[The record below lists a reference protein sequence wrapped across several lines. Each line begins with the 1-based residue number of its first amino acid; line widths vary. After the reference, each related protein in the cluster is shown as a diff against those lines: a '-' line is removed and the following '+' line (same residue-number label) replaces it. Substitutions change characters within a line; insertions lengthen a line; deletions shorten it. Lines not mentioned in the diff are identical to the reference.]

1 MTGIIKK
8 LSILLCCFFF
18 TTLMYSQLVVQTT
31 VLPPYSPYLSDY
43 TTYGNKVVVMVTN
56 PTPTP
61 RTIKL
66 LGSITGNGISISIPT
81 NFLPPAPIVI
91 PSSGTIQLSGSQLSP
106 YYNTT
111 NLLLQGI
118 TESQLVNGN
127 GLPEG
132 NYMFCYYAADY
143 ATGTPLSS
151 QSMGCANV
159 TITHHEPPFLL
170 QPMCDKEVNPK
181 TPQNLLFTWTVPAG
195 ANPINIEYELTMV
208 ELLQGQNPNQALD
221 AATEPVFF
229 RKTVSVSTYMYT
241 QIDPNLQVGRKY
253 AWRVRAKPKPGKNA
267 NFKNNGIS
275 AACTFNYA
283 LGLKNGGG
291 NGGNQDPNA
300 DPNLPNDDNACF
312 ASCDIAEPQNKS
324 PYGPVIDD
332 VVSIGKFAMKIQT
345 INGGNGTGEITI
357 PFLKTKVLVDFTNL
371 QVNTDLQ
378 AFGTT
383 KAVARIEGNNLIDQ
397 GIANDQNGV
406 IQMTRE
412 KYNSIN
418 NYVNQAQKLVSKF
431 NPDMPA
437 TGVPFGFDNNG
448 MNLQIVG
455 LIFTPTK
462 GYMNAIFG
470 YDMADWFGNDFVDFS
485 QKGIC
490 IRPNG
495 FGVQPKFSLAND
507 KTIQLSEHVDLK
519 FLKGNNTYLELD
531 CDGIKTVKIAGEYM
545 ISRDKLLPVENDNIV
560 QGNTRV
566 KVPFSVVLS
575 EGGNF
580 MFNTAMQPSTFTI
593 PDAQDFRF
601 TADEIILD
609 MHNTQNPNGLTFH
622 NNHPKHGG
630 NNQDWKGLYMGSIS
644 ASLPDGFKKGN
655 TKISFAV
662 QDLMIDKTGFW
673 GDISVNNV
681 VSIDNGSV
689 GNWKFSIVNLT
700 VNIEASALAGGSMDG
715 GIKIPIA
722 ETALGYSAA
731 IQKGNNGVNWQF
743 AAEIQNNLE
752 AGLWLATLS
761 LNEGSTVSI
770 EKDGNKIIPS
780 AILNGSITIGFNSSP
795 NQQTPLSKLSL
806 NGIQF
811 QELTVTGGG
820 EKPVIGLQFV
830 SLANQPGGMFSM
842 NKFPINLTALS
853 YDNGLKPGIT
863 FGLKVNLSKG
873 SNAFEA
879 ETDLKVLAKWNGGQK
894 KFDFEGIEL
903 KKITIDADLGV
914 MSVVGTVNLYKEDA
928 VYGTG
933 FRGDLEAS
941 LKFASIAINATI
953 QLGKIGDTDPT
964 DETGSNYRYFFI
976 DIGARWGVGGLP
988 IPGVGAVAFYGFGG
1002 GIYRNM
1008 DRQSV
1013 AAVTNDKIPDKQG
1026 EGTMN
1031 AGETRSGVVYTPKKG
1046 TFGFMA
1052 SVTLGTTGEPTS
1064 FNGDLKLTVQFNTD
1078 NFGVTKVIIDGKAYL
1093 LGPIADRS
1101 KRLLEVGIEIEMDFE
1116 KPMFHAAVTIDGGFN
1131 KSALNVTVKASLAL
1145 HFEPGLWYVKLGE
1158 WTNDDEPWN
1167 DPKRIQVDISLGSQ
1181 VLSASLNFNAYFMMG
1196 NDIGDL
1202 PRSPLKVREALGLN
1216 NQAGGS
1222 KPTDTKVFIGK
1233 GFALG
1238 AGIRF
1243 TANANFFVFY
1253 ADVEFIFGADLLL
1266 AKSPVTCNG
1275 SSDYGINGW
1284 YAKGIAYAYLHG
1296 DVGLRL
1302 KMWGFEGKFS
1312 LLEFMAAAQMKAE
1325 MPNPIWIKGDF
1336 AIQGSILNGMIKV
1349 KTRFGFEVGTRCQW
1363 GDGSSDMLPII
1374 AEILPENGNDGS
1386 VFEAPQAAFNFV
1398 VNKEGGTNQFT
1409 IKHYNKRGKARTRTF
1424 KVEISKV
1431 ELKLGNTVVAGT
1443 YHLNTAGNGITFIPK
1458 NTLEEKKNYTFTVEA
1473 TAFEKISSKWTFVK
1487 TEDKATTFK
1496 TGLRPDYIPE
1506 ENLVSAYP
1514 QIGQRYFLPKDEP
1527 KGNIRVGLSQ
1537 CYLMDKKE
1545 DKDFKYEYKLRM
1557 INQETKKVTEV
1568 PFTCSDDNFFYNMP
1582 NSLAKETVYEV
1593 SVFRIAKPK
1602 QPPVNTK
1609 VNTEFVYRNEKGE
1622 VINAPTEPGN
1632 KFDNKGFGNKSNNKG
1647 GGQGMQFGGGKV
1659 NNNQSGD
1666 GDSKLMVRHNTVKEQ
1681 RISGSTVEKE
1691 LFKYYFRTSKHNTA
1705 EEKFNAY
1712 KTAGTAGQQNYAQT
1726 AYVAG
1731 TLQHYATSVKFPL
1744 LQGQE
1749 NMDSYDAYGYYKEKF
1764 DIKVEPLAS
1773 TNLVW
1778 GSNSYFD
1785 NINTRIYEHRYKGS
1799 GNPTSQNFAFNR
1811 YADGNTTFFGL
1822 DKQLFD
1828 RRPIQAIKV
1837 WHSSTEGP
1845 INIAENQSIM
1855 QPKTKLTS
1863 NEINKAKQ
1871 GQKIVEQYPK
1881 NPVLPL
1887 NYYLPT
1893 VVLLDGIAVYAK
1905 HRSRCYSD
1913 HVLGKNERK
1922 CINSHAL
1929 PAITYNPGSGFP
1941 NYSPYDLTVG
1951 LNYKFKIT
1959 YGYLSEQPFTK
1970 ELTFKP

>member
-1 MTGIIKK
+1 MTRITKK
-8 LSILLCCFFF
+8 LSILFCSIFFV
-18 TTLMYSQLVVQTT
+18 TTMFSQLVVQTT
-31 VLPPYSPYLSDY
+31 VLPSYSPYLSDY
-43 TTYGNKVVVMVTN
+43 ISYSNKVIVMITN

-66 LGSITGNGISISIPT
+66 LGSITGNGISISIPNT
-81 NFLPPAPIVI
+81 FIPPAPIVI
-91 PSSGTIQLSGSQLSP
+91 PSSGTVQLTSNQISP
-106 YYNTT
+106 YYNTA

-132 NYMFCYYAADY
+132 NYRFCYYAADY
-143 ATGTPLSS
+143 ATGAPLSN
-151 QSMGCANV
+151 QNGGCASV
-159 TITHHEPPFLL
+159 VITHHEPPFLV
-170 QPMCDKEVNPK
+170 QPMCDKEVKPK

-195 ANPINIEYELTMV
+195 VNPIDIEYELTMV
-208 ELLQGQNPNQALD
+208 ELLQGQNSNQALD
-221 AATEPVFF
+221 AATEPIFF

-241 QIDPNLQVGRKY
+241 QIDPNLQIGRKY

-283 LGLKNGGG
+283 LGLSPGGGGGG
-291 NGGNQDPNA
+291 NQNPNA

-324 PYGPVIDD
+324 PYSPAIDD
-332 VVSIGKFAMKIQT
+332 NISIGKFVMKIQT
-345 INGGNGTGEITI
+345 INGGNGTGQIAI
-357 PFLKTKVLVDFTNL
+357 PFLKTKVLVDFNNL

-383 KAVARIEGNNLIDQ
+383 KAVARIEGNNLLDQ
-397 GIANDQNGV
+397 AIANDQNGV

-412 KYNSIN
+412 KYNSIH
-418 NYVNQAQKLVSKF
+418 NYVNQAQKLVSQF

-437 TGVPFGFDNNG
+437 VGVPFGFDNNG

-507 KTIQLSEHVDLK
+507 KTINLSEHVDLK

-531 CDGIKTVKIAGEYM
+531 CEGIKSVKIAGEYL
-545 ISRDKLLPVENDNIV
+545 ISRAKLLPVENDNIV

-566 KVPFSVVLS
+566 KVPFSVLLS
-575 EGGNF
+575 EGGNWI
-580 MFNTAMQPSTFTI
+580 FNTAMQPATFTI

-601 TADEIILD
+601 TAGEIMLD

-622 NNHPKHGG
+622 NNHPKNGG
-630 NNQDWKGLYMGSIS
+630 NNLDWKGLYMGSIN
-644 ASLPDGFKKGN
+644 ASLPDGFMKGAN
-655 TKISFAV
+655 KISFAV

-681 VSIDNGSV
+681 VSIDDGSV
-689 GNWKFSIVNLT
+689 GNWKFSIVNLS

-743 AAEIQNNLE
+743 AAELQTDLQ

-761 LNEGSTVSI
+761 LLEGSTVSI
-770 EKDGNKIIPS
+770 EKKDNKIIPS

-795 NQQTPLSKLSL
+795 NQQTPLSKLAL

-820 EKPVIGLQFV
+820 DKPVIGLTFV
-830 SLANQPGGMFSM
+830 SLANQPGGLFSM

-853 YDNGLKPGIT
+853 YDNGLKPGIN

-873 SNAFEA
+873 SNAFQA

-894 KFDFEGIEL
+894 KFEFEGIQLEM
-903 KKITIDADLGV
+903 ITIGAELGV
-914 MSVVGTVNLYKEDA
+914 MSITGTVNLYKEDPI
-928 VYGTG
+928 YGTG
-933 FRGDLEAS
+933 FRGDLWAT
-941 LKFASIAINATI
+941 LKFASIAIKATI
-953 QLGKIGDTDPT
+953 QLGKIGDTDPS
-964 DETGSNYRYFFI
+964 DETANNYRYFFI
-976 DIGARWGVGGLP
+976 DIGARWGAGGLP
-988 IPGVGAVAFYGFGG
+988 IPGVGAIAFYGFGG
-1002 GIYRNM
+1002 GVYRNM
-1008 DRQSV
+1008 NRQSV
-1013 AAVTNDKIPDKQG
+1013 VAVTNDKIPNNQG

-1031 AGETRSGVVYTPKKG
+1031 AGETRSGVIYTPKKG

-1093 LGPIADRS
+1093 MGPIADRS
-1101 KRLLEVGIEIEMDFE
+1101 KRLLEVGIEIELDFE
-1116 KPMFHAAVTIDGGFN
+1116 KPMFHAAVTIEGGFN
-1131 KSALNVTVKASLAL
+1131 KSALNVTVAASLAL
-1145 HFEPGLWYVKLGE
+1145 HFEPGLWYIKLGE
-1158 WTNDDEPWN
+1158 WSDDDHPYN
-1167 DPKRIQVDISLGSQ
+1167 DPKRIQVNIALGNQ
-1181 VLSASLNFNAYFMMG
+1181 VLSATLNFNAYFMMG

-1202 PRSPLKVREALGLN
+1202 PRSPLKVREALGLH

-1222 KPTDTKVFIGK
+1222 KPADTKVFIGK

-1253 ADVEFIFGADLLL
+1253 ADIEFIFGADLLL

-1275 SSDYGINGW
+1275 SMDYGINGW
-1284 YAKGIAYAYLHG
+1284 YAKGIAYAYIHG

-1336 AIQGSILNGMIKV
+1336 AIHGSILNGMITVSTK
-1349 KTRFGFEVGTRCQW
+1349 FGFEVGSKCQW
-1363 GDGSSDMLPII
+1363 GDGSGDMLPII
-1374 AEILPENGNDGS
+1374 AELLPENATDGS

-1398 VNKEGGTNQFT
+1398 VNKSGGTNQFT
-1409 IKHYNKRGKARTRTF
+1409 IKDYSKKKKGVTRTF
-1424 KVEISKV
+1424 KVELTKV
-1431 ELKLGNTVVAGT
+1431 ELKLGNAVVAGK
-1443 YHLNTAGNGITFIPK
+1443 YHLNTAGNGMVFIAEK
-1458 NTLEEKKNYTFTVEA
+1458 TLEGNKNYTFNVEA
-1473 TAFEKISSKWTFVK
+1473 TAFERNSGKWTEVDDEFK
-1487 TEDKATTFK
+1487 TTTFK
-1496 TGLRPDYIPE
+1496 TGLRPDHIPQ

-1537 CYLMDKKE
+1537 CYLLDQKE
-1545 DKDFKYEYKLRM
+1545 DKDFKYEYKMRL
-1557 INQETKKVTEV
+1557 INQETKIAIEV
-1568 PFTCSDDNFFYNMP
+1568 PFTCSGENFFYDMP
-1582 NSLAKETVYEV
+1582 NSLSKETVYEV
-1593 SVFRIAKPK
+1593 TVLRIAKPK
-1602 QPPVNTK
+1602 QAPVNTK
-1609 VNTEFVYRNEKGE
+1609 DNTRLVYKNEKGE
-1622 VINAPTEPGN
+1622 VIDAPIVPGN
-1632 KFDNKGFGNKSNNKG
+1632 KNNNKVG
-1647 GGQGMQFGGGKV
+1647 GGMQFGSGNT
-1659 NNNQSGD
+1659 NNNQPAVSG
-1666 GDSKLMVRHNTVKEQ
+1666 SKLMVKHNTVKE
-1681 RISGSTVEKE
+1681 RTVSGSTVEKE

-1712 KTAGTAGQQNYAQT
+1712 QTAGTAGEQNYAQT
-1726 AYVAG
+1726 AQVAG
-1731 TLQHYATSVKFPL
+1731 TMYTYPTSIKFPL

-1749 NMDSYDAYGYYKEKF
+1749 NMDSYDAYGYYKDQLF
-1764 DIKVEPLAS
+1764 ITVEPLAR
-1773 TNLVW
+1773 TYLEW
-1778 GSNSYFD
+1778 GGNSYYN
-1785 NINTRIYEHRYKGS
+1785 NINARIYEYKYKDS
-1799 GNPTSQNFAFNR
+1799 GYPTSHNFTFNR
-1811 YADGNTTFFGL
+1811 YAQGHIFFGL
-1822 DKQLFD
+1822 DKQQFD

-1845 INIAENQSIM
+1845 INIADNQSIM
-1855 QPKTKLTS
+1855 QPKPKLS
-1863 NEINKAKQ
+1863 SYEINNAKQ
-1871 GQKIVEQYPK
+1871 GQKIIEQYPK

-1887 NYYLPT
+1887 NIYLPA
-1893 VVLLDGIAVYAK
+1893 VALLDGLTVYAK
-1905 HRSRCYSD
+1905 YRSNCFSD
-1913 HVLGKNERK
+1913 HKLKKNERS
-1922 CINSHAL
+1922 CIKNHAL
-1929 PAITYNPGSGFP
+1929 PAITYSPGSGFP
-1941 NYSPYDLTVG
+1941 NYNPYNLTIG
-1951 LNYKFKIT
+1951 QNYKFKIT
-1959 YGYLSEQPFTK
+1959 YGYLSEKPFTK

>member
-43 TTYGNKVVVMVTN
+43 TTYSNKVVVMVTN

-66 LGSITGNGISISIPT
+66 LGSITGNGISISIPS
-81 NFLPPAPIVI
+81 NFVPPAPIVI
-91 PSSGTIQLSGSQLSP
+91 PSSGTIQLSGNQLAP

-118 TESQLVNGN
+118 SESQLVNGN

-132 NYMFCYYAADY
+132 NYLFCYYAAEY
-143 ATGTPLSS
+143 ATGAPLSS

-159 TITHHEPPFLL
+159 NITHHEPPFLL

-324 PYGPVIDD
+324 PYAPVIDD

-345 INGGNGTGEITI
+345 INGGNGTGEVTI
-357 PFLKTKVLVDFTNL
+357 PFLNTKVLVDFTNL

-383 KAVARIEGNNLIDQ
+383 KAVARIEGNNLVDQ
-397 GIANDQNGV
+397 AIANDQNGV

-495 FGVQPKFSLAND
+495 FGVQPKFSLADD
-507 KTIQLSEHVDLK
+507 KIIQLSEHVDLK

-655 TKISFAV
+655 NKISFAV

-903 KKITIDADLGV
+903 KKITIAADLGV
-914 MSVVGTVNLYKEDA
+914 MSVNGTVNLYKEDA
-928 VYGTG
+928 TYGTG

-1013 AAVTNDKIPDKQG
+1013 VAVTNDKIPDKQG
-1026 EGTMN
+1026 PGTMN

-1078 NFGVTKVIIDGKAYL
+1078 NFGVTKVVIDGKAYL
-1093 LGPIADRS
+1093 MGPIADRS
-1101 KRLLEVGIEIEMDFE
+1101 KRLLEIGVEIEMDFE

-1131 KSALNVTVKASLAL
+1131 QSVLKVTVKASLTL

-1167 DPKRIQVDISLGSQ
+1167 DPKRIQVDIALDAQIVSVG
-1181 VLSASLNFNAYFMMG
+1181 LNFNAYFMMG

-1216 NQAGGS
+1216 GS
-1222 KPTDTKVFIGK
+1222 ENPKSPDTKVFIGK
-1233 GFALG
+1233 GFAMG
-1238 AGIRF
+1238 VGIKF
-1243 TANANFFVFY
+1243 DVEANFFVFY
-1253 ADVEFIFGADLLL
+1253 ANIEFILGADLLL
-1266 AKSPVTCNG
+1266 SKSTATCN
-1275 SSDYGINGW
+1275 SSMDYGINGW

-1302 KMWGFEGKFS
+1302 KLFGFTGKFS
-1312 LLEFMAAAQMKAE
+1312 LMEFTAAAQMKAE
-1325 MPNPIWIKGDF
+1325 LPNPNWIKGNF
-1336 AIQGSILNGMIKV
+1336 AISGSILNGMITV
-1349 KTRFGFEVGTRCQW
+1349 KTNFTLEVGEKCVW
-1363 GDGSSDMLPII
+1363 GDGSGDELPLI
-1374 AEILPENGNDGS
+1374 AEVLPETGGEGS
-1386 VFEAPQAAFNFV
+1386 VFEAPQAAFNFA
-1398 VNKEGGTNQFT
+1398 VNKKGNSGNKFT
-1409 IKHYNKRGKARTRTF
+1409 VKDFSTKKKGVNRTF
-1424 KVEISKV
+1424 KVEVDKV
-1431 ELKLGNTVVAGT
+1431 ELLRGFAIIDGK
-1443 YHLNTAGNGITFIPK
+1443 YHLNTAQDGLTFIA
-1458 NTLEEKKNYTFTVEA
+1458 NSTLEGKKEYTFRVVA
-1473 TAFEKISSKWTFVK
+1473 KAYEKVGGTWKYLK
-1487 TEDKATTFK
+1487 TETKETKFI
-1496 TGLRPDYIPE
+1496 TGERPDHIAE
-1506 ENLVSAYP
+1506 QNVVSAFP
-1514 QIGQRYFLPKDEP
+1514 QLGQRYYLPKDES
-1527 KGNIRVGLSQ
+1527 KGDIKVGLSQ
-1537 CYLMDKKE
+1537 CYLMELKE
-1545 DKDFKYEYKLRM
+1545 DKDFKYEYKLRLT
-1557 INQETKKVTEV
+1557 NQETKNTSDHAFNCDGEHFSFTV
-1568 PFTCSDDNFFYNMP
+1568 PQT
-1582 NSLAKETVYEV
+1582 LLKETVYEV
-1593 SVFRIAKPK
+1593 KVIRIATPKSKPINLATNTK
-1602 QPPVNTK
+1602 NVYRDENGNVVDPPVTQ
-1609 VNTEFVYRNEKGE
+1609 
-1622 VINAPTEPGN
+1622 GN
-1632 KFDNKGFGNKSNNKG
+1632 QQNKGFKMGNQPNNG
-1647 GGQGMQFGGGKV
+1647 PQFGGGKLG
-1659 NNNQSGD
+1659 NNPANS
-1666 GDSKLMVRHNTVKEQ
+1666 SKLVTRFNTVKEQ
-1681 RISGSTVEKE
+1681 QSGGTKIEKE

-1705 EEKFNAY
+1705 SEKFGSGY
-1712 KTAGTAGQQNYAQT
+1712 KVDNSYGQQNYT
-1726 AYVAG
+1726 ANINIRDVNY
-1731 TLQHYATSVKFPL
+1731 QYNHRSFFPL
-1744 LQGQE
+1744 LVGQE
-1749 NMDSYDAYGYYKEKF
+1749 NMDTYEAYGYYKENF
-1764 DIKVEPLAS
+1764 DIKVEPLALPILKWGNNEYFQ
-1773 TNLVW
+1773 NL
-1778 GSNSYFD
+1778 N
-1785 NINTRIYEHRYKGS
+1785 NRIYEYKYKGG
-1799 GNPTSQNFAFNR
+1799 GNPTSHEFTFNR
-1811 YADGNTTFFGL
+1811 YAKGDHYFFGL
-1822 DKQLFD
+1822 TKQEFD
-1828 RRPIQAIKV
+1828 RRPIQAIKM
-1837 WHSSTEGP
+1837 WHKSTEGP
-1845 INIAENQSIM
+1845 INIEDNQTLLS
-1855 QPKTKLTS
+1855 PKGRLSS

-1871 GQKIVEQYPK
+1871 GQKIIETMPK
-1881 NPVLPL
+1881 NPVLPV
-1887 NYYLPT
+1887 N
-1893 VVLLDGIAVYAK
+1893 VYAGAVALFDAAYVYSR
-1905 HRSRCYSD
+1905 HVSRCYSD
-1913 HVLGKNERK
+1913 HNLKSYERE
-1922 CINSHAL
+1922 CISDYAV
-1929 PAITYNPGSGFP
+1929 PAITYKPSNGGFP
-1941 NYSPYDLTVG
+1941 LENPYTSKVG
-1951 LNYKFKIT
+1951 QNIGFTIH
-1959 YGYLSEQPFTK
+1959 YGYYGNNSFK
-1970 ELTFKP
+1970 KDLTFKP